1 MKTNI
6 DKFIAL
12 RVALQNEQATLQ
24 TRLSVIAKALGQSV
38 PTPTSPSTPAATPGK
53 RFVSEASRA
62 KMRAAQQARRAG
74 NAADKTTPTPVS
86 TPKKRRKMSA
96 ATKAALSAG
105 KKAWW
110 AKKRAEKAA
119 KAKK

>member
-12 RVALQNEQATLQ
+12 RGALQKEQAALVA
-24 TRLSVIAKALGQSV
+24 RLNVIAKALGE
-38 PTPTSPSTPAATPGK
+38 STPASTAATTPGK
-53 RFVSEASRA
+53 RIVSEATKA
-62 KMRAAQQARRAG
+62 KMRAAQQARHAKKTAG
-74 NAADKTTPTPVS
+74 KVDSTPVS

-110 AKKRAEKAA
+110 AKKRAEKA
-119 KAKK
+119 KK